1 MLGKLI
7 KHEFRATGRLILP
20 LMAAVLALSVLAGVA
35 VKVVDTNETSAFIR
49 TISVFLII
57 GFIVALIA
65 ISVVVFVQMI
75 GRFYK
80 NLLGDEGY
88 LMFTLPTT
96 PDAIIWSRLIVS
108 SVWFVAVSILCFAAM
123 LVMGLIGAGEFYIS
137 FDLSELSGGMNKF
150 LEYLGNGSIAAGRA
164 HFAAYIVEALVACFL
179 GCCVTCLNFY
189 APIAMGYSFSNHKG
203 LLAVVFFFAITIVE
217 NIVSVAVLNTGILE
231 NIADALTPA
240 RVSLAA
246 SVHYVFLGFLLTELV
261 YGAIYY
267 AITSIFLRKRL
278 NLP

>member
-7 KHEFRATGRLILP
+7 KHEFRATGRLMLP
-20 LMAAVLALSVLAGVA
+20 LMAAVLALSVLAGAA
-35 VKVVDTNETSAFIR
+35 VKVIDTNKTNAFIE
-49 TISVFLII
+49 TISVLLIV
-57 GFIVALIA
+57 GFVVALIA
-65 ISVVVFVQMI
+65 ISVAVFVQMI

-123 LVMGLIGAGEFYIS
+123 LVMALIGAGEFYID
-137 FDLSELSGGMNKF
+137 FDLSELSEGMRMIF
-150 LEYLGNGSIAAGRA
+150 EELGNGSAAAGKA
-164 HFAAYIVEALVACFL
+164 HFAAYIAEALVLCFL
-179 GCCVTCLNFY
+179 GCCMTCLNFY

-203 LLAVVFFFAITIVE
+203 LLAVVFFFAITIIE

-231 NIADALTPA
+231 NISDALTPEN
-240 RVSLAA
+240 VSIAA
-246 SVHYVFLGFLLTELV
+246 SIHYVFLGMLLTELL

-267 AITSIFLRKRL
+267 VITSIFLRKRL